1 MCSGFCTSGND
12 QEILVAGHGSAC
24 SALPAIANQKRV
36 ETRGHSLQL
45 SALCCSVP
53 SRPVHRA
60 VPLGGLGA
68 ISHAGKFSAAL
79 LKTSTSR
86 SPAFA
91 SSMIFLAITSSVRS
105 PGRLRA
111 ARTVSNAMPMSRVVS
126 GSKFW
131 SSKKGLMGTRA
142 PTQRKLIQSLA
153 PLAILTLSAA
163 KPKSELNRHYQG
175 TESMFWYF
183 ASSMRRE
190 RSPLP
195 LPEACMPKKRPDKQQ
210 NQEEPPLSLG
220 RDIPEPAPVDGEA
233 FARRAGEII
242 ANSSTSLHKPKDV
255 GKRSIGAA
263 DERRRS
269 QRTA

>member
-1 MCSGFCTSGND
+1 
-12 QEILVAGHGSAC
+12 
-24 SALPAIANQKRV
+24 
-36 ETRGHSLQL
+36 
-45 SALCCSVP
+45 
-53 SRPVHRA
+53 
-60 VPLGGLGA
+60 
-68 ISHAGKFSAAL
+68 
-79 LKTSTSR
+79 
-86 SPAFA
+86 
-91 SSMIFLAITSSVRS
+91 
-105 PGRLRA
+105 
-111 ARTVSNAMPMSRVVS
+111 
-126 GSKFW
+126 
-131 SSKKGLMGTRA
+131 
-142 PTQRKLIQSLA
+142 
-153 PLAILTLSAA
+153 
-163 KPKSELNRHYQG
+163 
-175 TESMFWYF
+175 MFWYF